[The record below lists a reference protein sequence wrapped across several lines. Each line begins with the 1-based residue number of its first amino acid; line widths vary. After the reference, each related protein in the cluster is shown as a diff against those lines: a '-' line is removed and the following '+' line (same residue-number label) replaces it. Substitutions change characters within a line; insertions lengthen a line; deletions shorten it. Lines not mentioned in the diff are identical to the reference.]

1 MESMASEKAHGLT
14 WTLSL
19 AVLMA
24 TFGSPFLIGYNLAIL
39 NLPGPYIEM
48 FLGRTILHLAE
59 NQTTDGPINPE
70 FLYAQVST
78 TYVVASAIGA
88 FGSGWVAEILGR
100 RNGLLFNH
108 PFAILGAILCALCV
122 HTNQPVLLFIGRFI
136 LGLNCGITT
145 GVAPMYLTEVAPSR
159 LRGAVGACNQLGIA
173 MGIVVAYVVTLTET
187 LNHIPAAIS
196 LLVLPFCPESPRFL
210 MMKRND
216 EAGARKAFKQLN
228 SKEDVDTFICELR
241 KDVEQA
247 KSQPEFKFTQLFT
260 QRDLRMPMLIA
271 CVIQLFQQLSGINA
285 VICYSATMLNMTGI
299 EKHYIQYCV
308 LAIGMVNL
316 VVTIISLMLLERA
329 GRRTLLLWPTIA
341 VAVALLLMT
350 VTVNV
355 GADTDSKSVEQ
366 AMGICSTCLILVFIC
381 GYALGLGPVP
391 ALIVSEIFRQGPR
404 AGAYSISQCLLWL
417 SNLIVLGGYPNIAKA
432 IKGYSFLPFLVVVV
446 ICWVFFYFFMP
457 ETRNR
462 SFDEVARELAFR
474 KKSAIRPLIITE
486 TIRLGGIMSKGERT
500 AATQNLRTHDSRQ
513 RKHSMEDQ
521 FRIRSS
527 LDAR

>member
-1 MESMASEKAHGLT
+1 
-14 WTLSL
+14 
-19 AVLMA
+19 MA

-48 FLGRTILHLAE
+48 FLGRTILHLTA

-78 TYVVASAIGA
+78 TYVAACAIGA
-88 FGSGWVAEILGR
+88 FSSGWVADILGR
-100 RNGLLFNH
+100 RNGLLFND
-108 PFAILGAILCALCV
+108 PFAILGGILCALCV
-122 HTNQPVLLFIGRFI
+122 RTNQPALLFIGRFI
-136 LGLNCGITT
+136 LGLNCGIAT
-145 GVAPMYLTEVAPSR
+145 GVAPLYLTEVAPSR
-159 LRGAVGACNQLGIA
+159 LRGAVGACNQLGVV
-173 MGIVVAYVVTLTET
+173 MGIVIAYVVTLTET
-187 LNHIPAAIS
+187 LNHSNLWPIACGLCAVPAAIS

-210 MMKRND
+210 MVERND
-216 EAGARKAFKQLN
+216 EARARKAFKQLN
-228 SKEDVDTFICELR
+228 SNNGVDRFISELR
-241 KDVEQA
+241 EEMEQA
-247 KSQPEFKFTQLFT
+247 KSQPEFKFVQLFT

-285 VICYSATMLNMTGI
+285 VISYSSTMLSMTGI

-308 LAIGMVNL
+308 LAIGLVNL
-316 VVTIISLMLLERA
+316 VVTIIALMLLERA

-381 GYALGLGPVP
+381 GFALGLGPVP

-404 AGAYSISQCLLWL
+404 AAAYSVSQCLLWL
-417 SNLIVLGGYPNIAKA
+417 SNLIVLGAYPSMAKA

-446 ICWVFFYFFMP
+446 VCWVFFYFFMP

-474 KKSAIRPLIITE
+474 KKSSIRPLIITE
-486 TIRLGGIMSKGERT
+486 TISFDGSMSEGEKT
-500 AATQNLRTHDSRQ
+500 ATTQNLRIYDSRQ
-513 RKHSMEDQ
+513 RKLPVKDQ
-521 FRIRSS
+521 FRIRGS

>member
-1 MESMASEKAHGLT
+1 MAHGFT
-14 WTLSL
+14 WTLGL
-19 AVLMA
+19 TVFMA

-39 NLPGPYIEM
+39 NLPGPYVEK
-48 FLGRTILHLAE
+48 FLGRTILHLAV
-59 NQTTDGPINPE
+59 NQTTDDPINPE
-70 FLYAQVST
+70 FLYAQVGT

-88 FGSGWVAEILGR
+88 FCSGWVAEILGR

-108 PFAILGAILCALCV
+108 AFAILGAILCALCV
-122 HTNQPVLLFIGRFI
+122 HTNQAALLFVGRFI

-159 LRGAVGACNQLGIA
+159 LRGAIGACNQLGIV

-187 LNHIPAAIS
+187 LNHSKLWPFASGLCAVPAAIS

-216 EAGARKAFKQLN
+216 EAGARKAFKQLSSN
-228 SKEDVDTFICELR
+228 KDVDRFISELR
-241 KDVEQA
+241 EEMEQA
-247 KSQPEFKFTQLFT
+247 KSQPEFKFVQLFT

-271 CVIQLFQQLSGINA
+271 CLIQLFQQMSGINA
-285 VICYSATMLNMTGI
+285 VICYSGTMLRTTGI

-308 LAIGMVNL
+308 LAIGIVNV
-316 VVTIISLMLLERA
+316 VVTIIALMLLERA

-341 VAVALLLMT
+341 VAIALLLMT

-355 GADTDSKSVEQ
+355 GADTDSKSVER
-366 AMGICSTCLILVFIC
+366 AMGICSTCLILLFIC
-381 GYALGLGPVP
+381 GFALGLGPVP

-404 AGAYSISQCLLWL
+404 AAAYSISQCLLWL
-417 SNLIVLGGYPNIAKA
+417 SNLIVLGAYPSMVKA
-432 IKGYSFLPFLVVVV
+432 IKGYSFLPFLVTV
-446 ICWVFFYFFMP
+446 IVCWVFFYFFMP

-474 KKSAIRPLIITE
+474 KKDAIRRLTITDTSPLVKVMHEGEKNGYSTE
-486 TIRLGGIMSKGERT
+486 APDTPQPQKEAPNEEPT
-500 AATQNLRTHDSRQ
+500 P
-513 RKHSMEDQ
+513 E
-521 FRIRSS
+521 
-527 LDAR
+527 